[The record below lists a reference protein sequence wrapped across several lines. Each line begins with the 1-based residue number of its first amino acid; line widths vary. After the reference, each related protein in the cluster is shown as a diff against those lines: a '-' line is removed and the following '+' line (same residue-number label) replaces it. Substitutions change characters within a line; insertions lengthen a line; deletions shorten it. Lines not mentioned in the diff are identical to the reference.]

1 MNASGYHIPVL
12 LSASID
18 ALNVRP
24 DGVYVDATFGGGGH
38 SQELLKRL
46 NTGRLFAFDQDP
58 DAQKN
63 AIDDERFTL
72 VAQNFR
78 YLKNFLRMYGVREI
92 DGLLADLGVSS
103 HQFDEATRGFS
114 IHGDAPLD
122 MRMAQQGKKT
132 AATVVNTAEH
142 GELIRI
148 LKRYGEVRGAARIA
162 SAICRQREDQPI
174 HQTAEL
180 RKLVGSFAPANKRH
194 KLLAQVFQAL
204 RIEVNEELV
213 ALEEL
218 LKQGADLLKPGGR
231 MAVISYHSLE
241 DRMVKYFFR
250 SGNLDGEVQKDFYGN
265 PITPFKVISRSGIQ
279 PDEAEMNENSRARSA
294 RLRIVEKQ

>member
-1 MNASGYHIPVL
+1 MNAGGYHIPVL

-38 SQELLKRL
+38 SRELLTRL
-46 NTGRLFAFDQDP
+46 EQGRLFAFDQDP

-63 AIDDERFTL
+63 AIEDERFTL
-72 VAQNFR
+72 VPQNFR
-78 YLKNFLRMYGVREI
+78 YMKNFLRMHGVREI

-122 MRMAQQGKKT
+122 MRMAQQGTKT

-142 GELIRI
+142 GELARI
-148 LKRYGEVRGAARIA
+148 LQRYGEVRGAGRIA
-162 SAICRQREDQPI
+162 SAICKQRETSPI
-174 HQTAEL
+174 EQTAEL
-180 RKLVGSFAPANKRH
+180 RQLIDRFAPANKRH

-204 RIEVNEELV
+204 RIEVNDELL

-218 LKQGADLLKPGGR
+218 LQQGAELLKPGGR

-250 SGNLDGEVQKDFYGN
+250 SGNLDGEVKKDFYGN
-265 PITPFKVISRSGIQ
+265 PITPFNVITRSAIQ
-279 PDEAEMNENSRARSA
+279 PDEKEISENTRARSA
-294 RLRIVEKQ
+294 RLRIAEKR